1 MLRHKRRVSVWKVL
15 SFYKW
20 SVAMKLKS
28 MQVKNFKCAEDST
41 LFDICPVTCLVGKNE
56 AGKTSL
62 LEALHKLNSDVAE
75 LGEFDVLLEYPRRR
89 RKEYQRRS
97 GTKPDDALIT
107 RWQLEDKDV
116 KALEEKLGAGAV
128 KSRIVEIRKG
138 YYPGQRWVFVN
149 DKTSQKVS
157 MPASVQAK
165 MEKLLPKFL
174 YFSKCNIMD
183 GRIAIDYIIK
193 KQERGKLSGP
203 ERVFLALLD
212 MVGTRPEHLTSIDN
226 SEELIADLEAASA
239 PITEQISRYWSQN
252 TTLRVSFLLHSGKPQ
267 DPPPFDQGQILETR
281 ILNTRHNL
289 TLNFD
294 ERSTGF
300 AWFFSFLVWFS
311 QVKRTLGDNLFILL
325 DDPGIGLHAKAQEDL
340 LRYISH
346 ELEPHYQVIYTT
358 HSPFMVEANNLQRVR
373 TVEDIISTGDDGRE
387 KYLGTKVGE
396 KTLSTNADTLIPLRA
411 ALGHEMM
418 RSMVTGHKTL
428 LVESVTEALY
438 LNWFSTRLKEK
449 GRAGLD
455 SSWKIVPC
463 GGGEKIGAFLGLFGA
478 NKGNVVV
485 LMDMAGWQNRLE
497 QLRESKLMQGCGIL
511 TIDKYINNEEGSIED
526 LIGWP
531 TYFALVNL
539 CYKLPRKKRLSLTAP
554 GETTS
559 IDDQPKRIV
568 RQVEEFFAAAGS
580 DVGTFDRYKPA
591 EFLVEHARK
600 CLKKLPDLSRALDR
614 FEELFADINAC
625 QTSPQAPTTPRHMQS
640 HSIVDLESSKKAG
653 QLAETE
659 KV

>member
-1 MLRHKRRVSVWKVL
+1 MEGAV
-15 SFYKW
+15 FFEW

-28 MQVKNFKCAEDST
+28 MQVKNFKCTEDST
-41 LFDICPVTCLVGKNE
+41 WFDICPVTCLVGKNE

-75 LGEFDVLLEYPRRR
+75 LGEFDILLEYPRRR
-89 RKEYQRRS
+89 RKEYERRA
-97 GTKPDDALIT
+97 GDKPDDALIT
-107 RWQLEDKDV
+107 RWELEDKDV
-116 KALEEKLGAGAV
+116 KTLVDQLGAGAV
-128 KSRIVEIRKG
+128 KSRIVEVRKG

-149 DKTSQKVS
+149 DKTSQKDP

-174 YFSKCNIMD
+174 YFSKCNIMN

-193 KQERGKLSGP
+193 IQERGKLSGP

-212 MVGTRPEHLTSIDN
+212 LVGTRPEHLTSIEN

-252 TTLRVSFLLHSGKPQ
+252 TTLRVSFLLHPGKPQ

-311 QVKRTLGDNLFILL
+311 QVKRTFGDNLFILL

-340 LRYISH
+340 LRYISQ

-358 HSPFMVEANNLQRVR
+358 HSPFMVDTNNLGRTR

-387 KYLGTKVGE
+387 KFLGTKVGE
-396 KTLSTNADTLIPLRA
+396 KVFSTDTDTLIPLRA
-411 ALGHEMM
+411 ALGYELM
-418 RSMVTGHKTL
+418 RSMVAGHKTL
-428 LVESVTEALY
+428 LVESVTDVFY
-438 LNWFSTRLKEK
+438 INWFSTRLNKK
-449 GRAGLD
+449 SRAGLD

-478 NKGNVVV
+478 NQGDVVV
-485 LMDMAGWQNRLE
+485 LMDVAGGQKRLE
-497 QLRESKLMQGCGIL
+497 KLRESELLQGCGIL
-511 TIDKYINNEEGSIED
+511 TMDKYINNEEGSIED

-531 TYFALVNL
+531 TYFGLVNL

-554 GETTS
+554 GETVS
-559 IDDQPKRIV
+559 IDGQPKRLV
-568 RQVEEFFAAAGS
+568 RRVEEHFTAAGPDLGS
-580 DVGTFDRYKPA
+580 FDRYKPV
-591 EFLVEHARK
+591 EFLVEHTGK
-600 CLKKLPDLSRALDR
+600 CLKKLPDLSKALDR
-614 FEELFADINAC
+614 FERLFADINTC
-625 QTSPQAPTTPRHMQS
+625 RKSPQALNAPGYTQARP
-640 HSIVDLESSKKAG
+640 IVDLEPRKKAG
-653 QLAETE
+653 QLTDVK

>member
-1 MLRHKRRVSVWKVL
+1 
-15 SFYKW
+15 
-20 SVAMKLKS
+20 MKLKS
-28 MQVKNFKCAEDST
+28 MQVKNFKCVEDST
-41 LFDICPVTCLVGKNE
+41 QFDICPVTCLVGKNE

-62 LEALHKLNSDVAE
+62 LEALHKLNSDVTE
-75 LGEFDVLLEYPRRR
+75 LGEFDILLEYPRRR

-97 GTKPDDALIT
+97 GTKPDDVLIT
-107 RWQLEDKDV
+107 IWELEDKDV
-116 KALEEKLGAGAV
+116 QALEEKLGTSV
-128 KSRIVEIRKG
+128 LKSRNVEVRKG
-138 YYPGQRWVFVN
+138 YYPGQRWAFVN
-149 DKTSQKVS
+149 EKTSQSES
-157 MPASVQAK
+157 MPASIQAK

-212 MVGTRPEHLTSIDN
+212 LVGTRPEHLTSIEN

-252 TTLRVSFLLHSGKPQ
+252 TNLRVSFLLHPGKPQ

-311 QVKRTLGDNLFILL
+311 QVKKTFGNNLFILL

-340 LRYISH
+340 LRYISQ

-358 HSPFMVEANNLQRVR
+358 HSPFMVDPNKLQRAR

-396 KTLSTNADTLIPLRA
+396 KVFSTDPDTLIPLQA
-411 ALGHEMM
+411 ALGYEMV
-418 RSMVTGHKTL
+418 RSMVSGHKTL
-428 LVESVTEALY
+428 LVESMTEAFY
-438 LNWFSTRLKEK
+438 LNWFSTRLNEK
-449 GRAGLD
+449 GRTGLD

-478 NKGNVVV
+478 AHNDVVV
-485 LMDMAGWQNRLE
+485 LADLTGGQKRLE
-497 QLRESKLMQGCGIL
+497 KLRESELMQGCGIL
-511 TIDKYINNEEGSIED
+511 TLDKYIPDGQGSIED
-526 LIGWP
+526 MIGLP
-531 TYFALVNL
+531 TYFALLNL
-539 CYKLPRKKRLSLTAP
+539 SYKLPRKKRLPLTAP
-554 GETTS
+554 DETAG
-559 IDDQPKRIV
+559 KHERLV
-568 RQVEEFFAAAGS
+568 RQAGERIAAGELNLGS
-580 DVGTFDRYKPA
+580 FDRYKPA
-591 EFLVEHARK
+591 EFLVEHTGK
-600 CLKKLPDLSRALDR
+600 CLKKLPDLSKALDR
-614 FEELFADINAC
+614 FEKLFVDINTC
-625 QTSPQAPTTPRHMQS
+625 RISSTIPKSPDYDQARP
-640 HSIVDLESSKKAG
+640 IVDIESRKKAG
-653 QLAETE
+653 QLIEAERI
-659 KV
+659 

>member
-1 MLRHKRRVSVWKVL
+1 MEVFLWKDL
-15 SFYKW
+15 SFFDW
-20 SVAMKLKS
+20 SIAMKLKS
-28 MQVKNFKCAEDST
+28 MQVKNFKCVEDST
-41 LFDICPVTCLVGKNE
+41 QFDICPVTCLVGKNE

-75 LGEFDVLLEYPRRR
+75 MGEFDILLEYPRRR
-89 RKEYQRRS
+89 RKEYERRTS
-97 GTKPDDALIT
+97 ATPDDALIT
-107 RWQLEDKDV
+107 RWELEDKDLN
-116 KALEEKLGAGAV
+116 ALEDQLGAGAI
-128 KSRIVEIRKG
+128 KSNIVEIRKG
-138 YYPGQRWVFVN
+138 YYPGQQWVFVN
-149 DKTSQKVS
+149 DNSSQEDS
-157 MPASVQAK
+157 MSASVQVK

-212 MVGTRPEHLTSIDN
+212 LVGTRPEHLSSIDN

-252 TTLRVSFLLHSGKPQ
+252 TTLRVSFLLHPGKLQ

-311 QVKRTLGDNLFILL
+311 QVKRAFGDNLFILL

-340 LRYISH
+340 LWYISQ
-346 ELEPHYQVIYTT
+346 ELEPNYQVIYTT
-358 HSPFMVEANNLQRVR
+358 HSPFMVDPNNLQRTR
-373 TVEDIISTGDDGRE
+373 TVEDIISIGDDGRE

-396 KTLSTNADTLIPLRA
+396 KVFSTDTDTLIPLRA
-411 ALGHEMM
+411 AMGYEMM
-418 RSMVTGHKTL
+418 RSIVAGHKTL
-428 LVESVTEALY
+428 LVESMTETFY
-438 LNWFSTRLKEK
+438 LNWFSTRLNEK
-449 GRAGLD
+449 SRAGLD

-463 GGGEKIGAFLGLFGA
+463 GGGEKIGALLGLFGA
-478 NKGNVVV
+478 DQGDVVV
-485 LMDMAGWQNRLE
+485 LMDVDGGQKRLE
-497 QLRESKLMQGCGIL
+497 QLRESELLRGCGVL
-511 TIDKYINNEEGSIED
+511 TIDKYIDSEEGSIED

-539 CYKLPRKKRLSLTAP
+539 CYKLPRKMRLSLRAP
-554 GETTS
+554 GETESSDGQT
-559 IDDQPKRIV
+559 KRLV
-568 RQVEEFFAAAGS
+568 RLVEEHFAAAGPDIS
-580 DVGTFDRYKPA
+580 SFDRHKPA
-591 EFLVEHARK
+591 EFLVENTGK
-600 CLKKLPDLSRALDR
+600 CLKKLPDLSKALDR
-614 FEELFADINAC
+614 FEKLFADIN
-625 QTSPQAPTTPRHMQS
+625 TSRQNP
-640 HSIVDLESSKKAG
+640 
-653 QLAETE
+653 
-659 KV
+659 

>member
-1 MLRHKRRVSVWKVL
+1 
-15 SFYKW
+15 
-20 SVAMKLKS
+20 MKLKS
-28 MQVKNFKCAEDST
+28 MQVKNFKCVEDST
-41 LFDICPVTCLVGKNE
+41 RFDIGPVTCLVGKNE

-62 LEALHKLNSDVAE
+62 LEALHKLNSDVTE

-107 RWQLEDKDV
+107 TWE
-116 KALEEKLGAGAV
+116 LEEKDVAAIEEKLSAGV
-128 KSRIVEIRKG
+128 GKSRIVEVRKG
-138 YYPGQRWVFVN
+138 YYPGQRWAFVN
-149 DKTSQKVS
+149 EKTSKKES

-183 GRIAIDYIIK
+183 GRIAIDFVIK
-193 KQERGKLSGP
+193 KQQRDMLSGP
-203 ERVFLALLD
+203 ERVFLALLEL
-212 MVGTRPEHLTSIDN
+212 VGTKPEHLTSIEN

-252 TTLRVSFLLHSGKPQ
+252 TTLRVSFQLHPGKPQ

-311 QVKRTLGDNLFILL
+311 QVKRTFGDNLFILL

-340 LRYISH
+340 LRYISQ

-358 HSPFMVEANNLQRVR
+358 HSPFMVDPNQLQRAR
-373 TVEDIISTGDDGRE
+373 TVEDIISTTDDGRE
-387 KYLGTKVGE
+387 IYPGSKVGE
-396 KTLSTNADTLIPLRA
+396 KVFSTDADTLIPLRA
-411 ALGHEMM
+411 ALGYEMM
-418 RSMVTGHKTL
+418 RSMVAGHKTL
-428 LVESVTEALY
+428 LVESMTEAFY
-438 LNWFSTRLKEK
+438 LNWFSTRLNEK
-449 GRAGLD
+449 DRGGLD

-478 NKGNVVV
+478 THGDVVV
-485 LMDMAGWQNRLE
+485 LMDVTGGQNRLE
-497 QLRESKLMQGCGIL
+497 QLRESELMQSCGVL
-511 TIDKYINNEEGSIED
+511 TMDKYIHSKEGSIEE
-526 LIGWP
+526 LIGRS
-531 TYFALVNL
+531 TYFGLVNL
-539 CYKLPRKKRLSLTAP
+539 CYKLPRKKRLPLAATD
-554 GETTS
+554 ETGRKHERL
-559 IDDQPKRIV
+559 IKLV
-568 RQVEEFFAAAGS
+568 KEHFVAAGLDIRS
-580 DVGTFDRYKPA
+580 FDRFKPA
-591 EFLVEHARK
+591 EFLVEHTGK
-600 CLKKLPDLSRALDR
+600 CLKKLPDLSGTLDR
-614 FEELFADINAC
+614 FEKLFEDINSC
-625 QTSPQAPTTPRHMQS
+625 RISPQKLTEPGYKQKHT
-640 HSIVDLESSKKAG
+640 IVDIEPGKRAG
-653 QLAETE
+653 QITEAE

>member
-1 MLRHKRRVSVWKVL
+1 
-15 SFYKW
+15 
-20 SVAMKLKS
+20 MKLKS
-28 MQVKNFKCAEDST
+28 MQVKNFKCVEDST
-41 LFDICPVTCLVGKNE
+41 SFDICPVTCLVGKNE

-62 LEALHKLNSDVAE
+62 LEGLHKLNSDVAE

-89 RKEYQRRS
+89 RKEYERRTS
-97 GTKPDDALIT
+97 TKPDDALIT
-107 RWQLEDKDV
+107 QWELEDKDV
-116 KALEEKLGAGAV
+116 KALEEKLGTGVV

-149 DKTSQKVS
+149 DKTSQKDS

-193 KQERGKLSGP
+193 KQQRGKLSGP

-212 MVGTRPEHLTSIDN
+212 LVGTRPEHLNSIEN

-252 TTLRVSFLLHSGKPQ
+252 TTLRVSFLLHSGKLQ
-267 DPPPFDQGQILETR
+267 DPPPFDEGQILETR

-311 QVKRTLGDNLFILL
+311 QVKRAYGDNLFILL
-325 DDPGIGLHAKAQEDL
+325 DDPGIGLHAKAQDDL
-340 LRYISH
+340 LHYVSQ

-358 HSPFMVEANNLQRVR
+358 HSPFMVDANNLHRTR

-387 KYLGTKVGE
+387 KYLGTRVGE
-396 KTLSTNADTLIPLRA
+396 KVFSTDADTLIPLRA
-411 ALGHEMM
+411 ALGYEMM
-418 RSMVTGHKTL
+418 RSMVAGHKTL
-428 LVESVTEALY
+428 LVDSMTDAFY
-438 LNWFSTRLKEK
+438 LNWFSTRLNEK
-449 GRAGLD
+449 GRTGLD

-478 NKGNVVV
+478 NHGDVVV
-485 LMDMAGWQNRLE
+485 LMDVAGGQKRLE
-497 QLRESKLMQGCGIL
+497 QLRESELMQGCGIL
-511 TIDKYINNEEGSIED
+511 TMDKYIHNEEGSIED

-531 TYFALVNL
+531 TYFGLVNL

-554 GETTS
+554 DETVS
-559 IDDQPKRIV
+559 IDSQPKRLV
-568 RQVEEFFAAAGS
+568 LRVEEYFTAAGPDFGS
-580 DVGTFDRYKPA
+580 FDRYKPA
-591 EFLVEHARK
+591 EFLVEHTGK
-600 CLKKLPDLSRALDR
+600 CLKKLPDLSRTLDR
-614 FEELFADINAC
+614 FEKLFTDINTC
-625 QTSPQAPTTPRHMQS
+625 RESSQAPKTPGYKQAR
-640 HSIVDLESSKKAG
+640 SIIGIEPIKIAR
-653 QLAETE
+653 QITEAE